1 MTKQEQND
9 IIKYVWTEKLM
20 QKDDLKEDI
29 ANGYSV
35 WLQAIIKQAAL
46 SLTGIQPEQ
55 GTNEQNDSATQS
67 A

>member
-9 IIKYVWTEKLM
+9 IVKYVWTEKLM
-20 QKDDLKEDI
+20 QKSDLKEDI

-46 SLTGIQPEQ
+46 SLTGIQPAQEN
-55 GTNEQNDSATQS
+55 NESNSSATQS